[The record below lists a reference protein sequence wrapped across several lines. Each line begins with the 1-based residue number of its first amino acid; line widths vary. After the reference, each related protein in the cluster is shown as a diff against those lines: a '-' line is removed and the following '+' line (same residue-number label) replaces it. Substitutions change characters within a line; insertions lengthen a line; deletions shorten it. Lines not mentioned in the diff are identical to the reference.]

1 MLPWLLVACVPAT
14 TDSAAEPAPAADI
27 DITLTAA
34 PAFDPASDTPLTWA
48 MTGADADPAAAG
60 RILDESDVVIRKQVA
75 SGVGWDGRDDAGA
88 LAATGAYTLVVGTD
102 EAERQH
108 PFAMIRA
115 GLQNAY
121 AEDDGG
127 TTATRV
133 PLYWSARR
141 HIQDVDG
148 AFVSVDAIDNTA
160 GAATPLPPV
169 SDNLVV
175 AEADFAQ
182 PLAYTFDS
190 RPIIAVQLGDTTSYG
205 AANLTGAELHA
216 SVDGWT
222 VLDDAA
228 LVDGGVITLQRD
240 EPLSA
245 TVGVSEES
253 LGLRV
258 IARDDAG
265 ASWTINELSV
275 PLRIYRLLDAPT
287 WEAEGERYFP
297 WVDAIDPAL
306 RALEGTAAERNVV
319 LDALVRW
326 VYEDNGLAYDTVYGA
341 SVYTTY
347 ARNDWERA
355 NFDMGGY
362 LSRKYGVVVNC
373 TDCAGII
380 VGFGN
385 MLGADVDYAIIGFNF
400 DLNYI
405 LAIGGD
411 EYTHCPFGPGGCG
424 FSYHAV
430 SVSPESDLIWDAT
443 LALDGD
449 ADPGSAPHDELL
461 VQAIDA
467 DEYLERL
474 AKTRTEYAYQAQG
487 TLQ

>member
-1 MLPWLLVACVPAT
+1 MLPWLLLACP
-14 TDSAAEPAPAADI
+14 SAGNDPVGVEPAPSI
-27 DITLTAA
+27 DVTLAAA
-34 PAFDPASDTPLTWA
+34 PAFDPASATPLTW
-48 MTGADADPAAAG
+48 TVSGKDADAAAGG
-60 RILDESDVVIRKQVA
+60 RILDENGEVVRKQVA

-88 LAATGAYTLVVGTD
+88 LATTGAYTLVVGAD
-102 EAERQH
+102 EHQREH
-108 PFAMIRA
+108 PFVMVRA
-115 GLQNAY
+115 GLVNAY

-133 PLYWSARR
+133 PLYWSGRR
-141 HIQDVDG
+141 HIQDVDA
-148 AFVSVDAIDNTA
+148 AFVTADAIDDIE
-160 GAATPLPPV
+160 GAATALPPV
-169 SDNLVV
+169 GDNLVV
-175 AEADFAQ
+175 AESDFAQ

-190 RPIIAVQLGDTTSYG
+190 RPIITVQLGDTSSYG
-205 AANLTGAELHA
+205 AANLTGAGLQVAAE
-216 SVDGWT
+216 GWT
-222 VLDDAA
+222 VLGDGAPA
-228 LVDGGVITLQRD
+228 DGGMITLQRD

-245 TVGVSEES
+245 TVGVSEEA

-258 IARDDAG
+258 VARDDAG
-265 ASWTINELSV
+265 ASWTINELDV
-275 PLRIYRLLDAPT
+275 PLRIYRLLDGPT

-297 WVDAIDPAL
+297 WVNAVDPAL
-306 RALEGTAAERNVV
+306 RALEGTAAERNAV

-326 VYEDNGLAYDTVYGA
+326 VYEDNGLSYDTVYGA

-347 ARNDWERA
+347 ARNDWEKA

-411 EYTHCPFGPGGCG
+411 DYTHCPFGPGGCG